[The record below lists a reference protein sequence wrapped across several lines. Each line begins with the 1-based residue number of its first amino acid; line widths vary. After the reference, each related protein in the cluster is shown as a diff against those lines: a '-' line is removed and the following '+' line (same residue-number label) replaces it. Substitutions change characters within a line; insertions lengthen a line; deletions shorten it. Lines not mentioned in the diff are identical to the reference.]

1 MKKFIYIV
9 FFILVAVGLYQNID
23 RLESIQDGILNVW
36 VSDEEYEVLSEL
48 NHVFEAQYGV
58 RIEMEI
64 MTSEQVVSNLPL
76 HVGTSDYPDIITLS
90 HTLISELVEMNAI
103 SPIGETFETLN
114 ILPTVK
120 SGFKFKGEYY
130 GVPYNA
136 QTDILFYNKSKF
148 PNGISSFSVLDQY
161 EDVSL
166 AMEYQ
171 DIYHITPFV
180 TGFGGYTVGINNF
193 GDTNFYD
200 IGLNKEESILGLSK
214 MLQLL
219 NKDNINS
226 NEGEIYKSFVNYK
239 SDLMIAPS
247 NLINSLTE
255 VYTDLGYQAIPNF
268 IDEVLPYTYMKID
281 TYQLTKYSENKEL
294 AIEYLK
300 FLLTDEVAAVRYEK
314 NRSIA
319 PVDYDVPISQDEYYS
334 VVKKQLHRSYP
345 LPNQVEFNYLYLP
358 YQEASKKFV
367 TMPEQIQ
374 SILDTTVRE
383 INEQIENVLK

>member
-76 HVGTSDYPDIITLS
+76 YVGTSDYPDIITLS

>member
-1 MKKFIYIV
+1 VKKFIYIV

-23 RLESIQDGILNVW
+23 RLASIQDGILNVW

-58 RIEMEI
+58 KIEMEI

-76 HVGTSDYPDIITLS
+76 HVGTADYPDIITLS
-90 HTLISELVEMNAI
+90 HTLISELVEMKAI
-103 SPIGETFETLN
+103 SPIGEIFETLN
-114 ILPTVK
+114 ILPIVK

-148 PNGISSFSVLDQY
+148 HSGISSFNVLDQY
-161 EDVSL
+161 EDILL
-166 AMEYQ
+166 AIEYQ

-226 NEGEIYKSFVNYK
+226 NEGEIYKSFVHYK

-255 VYTDLGYQAIPNF
+255 VYPDLGYQAIPNF

-300 FLLTDEVAAVRYEK
+300 FLLTDEVAAARYEK

-358 YQEASKKFV
+358 YQEAAKKFV
-367 TMPEQIQ
+367 MMSDQIQ

>member
-58 RIEMEI
+58 KIEMEI

-76 HVGTSDYPDIITLS
+76 HVGASDYPDIITLS
-90 HTLISELVEMNAI
+90 HTLISELVEMKAI
-103 SPIGETFETLN
+103 SPIGEIFETLN

-148 PNGISSFSVLDQY
+148 PNGISSFNVLDQY
-161 EDVSL
+161 EDILL
-166 AMEYQ
+166 AIEYQ

-226 NEGEIYKSFVNYK
+226 NEGEIYKSFVHYK

-255 VYTDLGYQAIPNF
+255 VYPDLGYQAIPNF

-300 FLLTDEVAAVRYEK
+300 FLLTDEVAAARYEK

-358 YQEASKKFV
+358 YQEAAKKFV
-367 TMPEQIQ
+367 TMSDQIQ

>member
-23 RLESIQDGILNVW
+23 RVESIQDGILNVW

-58 RIEMEI
+58 KIEMEI

-103 SPIGETFETLN
+103 SPIGEIFETLN

-148 PNGISSFSVLDQY
+148 PNDISSFSVLDQY

-166 AMEYQ
+166 AIEYQ

-358 YQEASKKFV
+358 YQEAAKKFV

>member
-9 FFILVAVGLYQNID
+9 FFILVALGLYQNID
-23 RLESIQDGILNVW
+23 RLESLQDDILNVW
-36 VSDEEYEVLSEL
+36 VSAEEYEVLSEL
-48 NHVFEAQYGV
+48 NHVFETQYGV
-58 RIEMEI
+58 KIEMEI

-76 HVGTSDYPDIITLS
+76 YVGTSDYPDIITLS

-103 SPIGETFETLN
+103 SPIGEIFETLN

-148 PNGISSFSVLDQY
+148 PDGISSFSILDQY
-161 EDVSL
+161 DAVSL
-166 AMEYQ
+166 AIEYQ

-180 TGFGGYTVGINNF
+180 TGFGGYTIGINNF

-247 NLINSLTE
+247 NLINSLIE
-255 VYTDLGYQAIPNF
+255 GYTDLGYQAIPNF

-358 YQEASKKFV
+358 YQAAAKKVV
-367 TMPEQIQ
+367 TMPDQIQ

>member
-9 FFILVAVGLYQNID
+9 FFILVSIGLYQNID
-23 RLESIQDGILNVW
+23 RLESLQDNILNVW

-58 RIEMEI
+58 KIEMEI

-76 HVGTSDYPDIITLS
+76 YVGTSDYPEIITLS

-103 SPIGETFETLN
+103 SPIGEIFETLN

-148 PNGISSFSVLDQY
+148 PDGISSFSVLDQY
-161 EDVSL
+161 DDISL
-166 AMEYQ
+166 AIEYQ

-219 NKDNINS
+219 NKDNIYL
-226 NEGEIYKSFVNYK
+226 NEGDIYKSFVNYK

-247 NLINSLTE
+247 NLINSLIE

-300 FLLTDEVAAVRYEK
+300 FLLTDEVATARYEK

-319 PVDYDVPISQDEYYS
+319 PVDYEVPISQDEYYS

-358 YQEASKKFV
+358 YQSAAKKFV
-367 TMPEQIQ
+367 TMPDQIQ

>member
-9 FFILVAVGLYQNID
+9 FFILVSIGLYQNID
-23 RLESIQDGILNVW
+23 RLESLQDNILNVW

-58 RIEMEI
+58 KIEMEI

-76 HVGTSDYPDIITLS
+76 YVGTSDYPEIITLS

-103 SPIGETFETLN
+103 SPIGEIFETLN

-148 PNGISSFSVLDQY
+148 PDGISSFSVLDQY
-161 EDVSL
+161 DDVSL
-166 AMEYQ
+166 AIEYQ

-219 NKDNINS
+219 NKDNIYL
-226 NEGEIYKSFVNYK
+226 NEGDIYKSFVNYK

-247 NLINSLTE
+247 NLINSLIE

-300 FLLTDEVAAVRYEK
+300 FLLTDEVATARYEK

-319 PVDYDVPISQDEYYS
+319 PVDYEVPISQDEYYS

-358 YQEASKKFV
+358 YQSAAKKFV
-367 TMPEQIQ
+367 TMPDQIQ